1 MLREIILIS
10 LKKKKRNNI
19 ILGIAGV
26 VIIGLVVS
34 FYYTAEQ
41 TRIKGFTFGNELQSI
56 QLDLKKLQTDFQSE
70 FLMWEDEEI
79 SNDEF
84 LEYSKKH
91 ISKME
96 ELVLR
101 YDALE
106 PPEAFATSIEL
117 FKLSTQSQL
126 EGDKETIL
134 FVQTGDKGAKIR
146 SDALIKDAFEYEL
159 GALAKFN
166 AAKAGIQP

>member
-1 MLREIILIS
+1 

-19 ILGIAGV
+19 ILGIICV

-41 TRIKGFTFGNELQSI
+41 TRIKGFTFGNELQNI
-56 QLDLKKLQTDFQSE
+56 QEDLKKLQTDFQSE
-70 FLMWEDEEI
+70 FLMWENKEV

-84 LEYSKKH
+84 LEYSKEH

-96 ELVLR
+96 ELVSR
-101 YDALE
+101 YDNLN
-106 PPEAFATSIEL
+106 PPDAFTTSVEF

-134 FVQTGDKGAKIR
+134 FVQTGDSGAKIR
-146 SDALIKDAFEYEL
+146 SDSLIKEAFEYEL
-159 GALAKFN
+159 EALAKFN
-166 AAKAGIQP
+166 AAKTGIQP

>member
-1 MLREIILIS
+1 

-19 ILGIAGV
+19 ILGIVGV

-34 FYYTAEQ
+34 FYYNTEQ
-41 TRIKGFTFGNELQSI
+41 TRIKGFTFGNDLQSI
-56 QLDLKKLQTDFQSE
+56 QEDLKKIQTDFQSE
-70 FLMWEDEEI
+70 FLMWDDKEI

-101 YDALE
+101 YDTLD
-106 PPEAFATSIEL
+106 PPEAFTTSVEF

-126 EGDKETIL
+126 EGDKEIIL
-134 FVQTGDKGAKIR
+134 FVQTGDIGSKIR
-146 SDALIKDAFEYEL
+146 SDSLIKEAFEYEL
-159 GALAKFN
+159 EALAKFN

>member
-1 MLREIILIS
+1 M
-10 LKKKKRNNI
+10 KKKKRNKI
-19 ILGIAGV
+19 ILGIVGV
-26 VIIGLVVS
+26 VIIGLIVS
-34 FYYTAEQ
+34 FYYTADQ
-41 TRIKGFTFGNELQSI
+41 TRIKGFTFGNELQGI
-56 QLDLKKLQTDFQSE
+56 QEDLKKLQTDFQSE
-70 FLMWEDEEI
+70 FLIWEDKEI

-101 YDALE
+101 YDTLD
-106 PPEAFATSIEL
+106 PPEAFATSVEF

-126 EGDKETIL
+126 EGDKEIIL
-134 FVQTGDKGAKIR
+134 FVQTGDVGSKIR
-146 SDALIKDAFEYEL
+146 SDSLIKEAFEYEL
-159 GALAKFN
+159 EALAKFN

>member
-1 MLREIILIS
+1 M
-10 LKKKKRNNI
+10 KKKKRDNI
-19 ILGIAGV
+19 ILGIIGV

-41 TRIKGFTFGNELQSI
+41 TRIKGFTFGNELQRV
-56 QLDLKKLQTDFQSE
+56 QEDLKKIQTDFQSE
-70 FLMWEDEEI
+70 VLMWQDGEI

-96 ELVLR
+96 ELIPR
-101 YDALE
+101 YDDLE
-106 PPEAFATSIEL
+106 PPEAFATSVEL

-126 EGDKETIL
+126 EGDKETIQW
-134 FVQTGDKGAKIR
+134 VQTGDEGAKIR
-146 SDALIKDAFEYEL
+146 SDSLIKEAFEYEL
-159 GALAKFN
+159 DALAKFN
-166 AAKAGIQP
+166 AAKTGIQP

>member
-1 MLREIILIS
+1 M
-10 LKKKKRNNI
+10 KKKKRNNI
-19 ILGIAGV
+19 ILGIICV

-41 TRIKGFTFGNELQSI
+41 TRIKGFTFGNELQNI
-56 QLDLKKLQTDFQSE
+56 QEDLKKLQTDFQSE
-70 FLMWEDEEI
+70 FLMWENKEV

-84 LEYSKKH
+84 LEYSKEH

-96 ELVLR
+96 ELVSR
-101 YDALE
+101 YDNLN
-106 PPEAFATSIEL
+106 PPDAFTTSVEF

-134 FVQTGDKGAKIR
+134 FVQTGDSGAKIR
-146 SDALIKDAFEYEL
+146 SDSLIKEAFEYEL
-159 GALAKFN
+159 EALAKFN
-166 AAKAGIQP
+166 AAKTGIQP

>member
-1 MLREIILIS
+1 M
-10 LKKKKRNNI
+10 KKKKRNNI

-26 VIIGLVVS
+26 VIIGIVVS

-56 QLDLKKLQTDFQSE
+56 QEDLKKLQTDFQSE
-70 FLMWEDEEI
+70 FLMWENKEI
-79 SNDEF
+79 NNDEF
-84 LEYSKKH
+84 VEYSKKH

-96 ELVLR
+96 ELILR
-101 YDALE
+101 YDTLE
-106 PPEAFATSIEL
+106 PPEVFTTSVEF

-126 EGDKETIL
+126 EGDKEIIL
-134 FVQTGDKGAKIR
+134 FVQTGDVGSKIR
-146 SDALIKDAFEYEL
+146 SDSLIKEAFEYEL
-159 GALAKFN
+159 EALAKFN

>member
-1 MLREIILIS
+1 M
-10 LKKKKRNNI
+10 KKKKRNNI
-19 ILGIAGV
+19 ILGIICV

-41 TRIKGFTFGNELQSI
+41 TRIKGFTFGNELQNI
-56 QLDLKKLQTDFQSE
+56 QEDLKKLQTDFQSE
-70 FLMWEDEEI
+70 FLMWQDKEI

-84 LEYSKKH
+84 LEYSKEH

-96 ELVLR
+96 ELVSR
-101 YDALE
+101 YDNLN
-106 PPEAFATSIEL
+106 PPDAFTTSVEF

-134 FVQTGDKGAKIR
+134 FVQTWDSGAKIR
-146 SDALIKDAFEYEL
+146 SDSLIKEAFEYEL
-159 GALAKFN
+159 EALAKFN

>member
-1 MLREIILIS
+1 

-19 ILGIAGV
+19 ILGIICV

-56 QLDLKKLQTDFQSE
+56 QEDLKKLQTDFQSE
-70 FLMWEDEEI
+70 FLMWQDKEI

-96 ELVLR
+96 ELVSR
-101 YDALE
+101 YDNLN
-106 PPEAFATSIEL
+106 PPDAFTTSVEF

-134 FVQTGDKGAKIR
+134 FVQTGDSGAKIR
-146 SDALIKDAFEYEL
+146 SDSLIKEAFEYEL
-159 GALAKFN
+159 EALAKFN
-166 AAKAGIQP
+166 AAKTGIQP